1 LCSVSIVLYLPPMK
15 TTNNRIL
22 AIQKHLNLTD
32 KEMAEKLGLSEQE
45 YLIGLKNPSD
55 WMLSQICSVFG
66 VSSKFLSG
74 GIGPMFETQVLPV
87 ADILAFRD
95 ERNWKQF
102 HTPKDLSISL
112 SLEAA
117 ELLECFQWS
126 KSDVEVREKH
136 DKMKEELADILI
148 YSVLFADAINADIP
162 TIIKNKLAKN
172 CEKYDVKKAYGSAKK
187 YTELS

>member
-1 LCSVSIVLYLPPMK
+1 
-15 TTNNRIL
+15 
-22 AIQKHLNLTD
+22 
-32 KEMAEKLGLSEQE
+32 
-45 YLIGLKNPSD
+45 
-55 WMLSQICSVFG
+55 
-66 VSSKFLSG
+66 
-74 GIGPMFETQVLPV
+74 MFETQVLPV